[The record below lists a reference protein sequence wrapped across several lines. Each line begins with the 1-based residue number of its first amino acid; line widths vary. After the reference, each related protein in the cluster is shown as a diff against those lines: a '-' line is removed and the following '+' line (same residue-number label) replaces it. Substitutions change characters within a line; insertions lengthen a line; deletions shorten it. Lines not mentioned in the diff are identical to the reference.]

1 MSSKITIQ
9 LFLVHI
15 LTPLFSF
22 DEIKTVANK
31 MLGHTLFTKQTG
43 EKGRPCEVIYICEV
57 VKIQRETYLAI
68 LMDRQTGGPIIIGS
82 SRGGVNIE
90 TIAEEDPSSIIKVPI
105 DIMEGIKKEQAHTVA
120 KKLGF
125 TNNLAQV
132 EDLIMRLY
140 DLFIKKDATMIEI
153 NPFAETPN
161 GEGLCL
167 DAKISFD
174 DNALFRQKDIA
185 ALRDLKQED
194 AREVEASKY
203 DLNYIGLDGEIGC
216 LVNGAGLA
224 MATMDIIKS
233 CGGSPAN
240 FLDVGGSASEK
251 QVSEAFKIL
260 NADENVKSIL
270 VNIFGGIM
278 RCDVI
283 AMGILNAVKEIGLK
297 KPIIVRLQGTNVDK
311 AKELISGSEVRI
323 ISSDDLDSAAEQ
335 SVNIAK
341 MRKMTESTNVEGTF
355 NLPI

>member
-1 MSSKITIQ
+1 MN
-9 LFLVHI
+9 
-15 LTPLFSF
+15 SF
-22 DEIKTVANK
+22 DEIKTVADR
-31 MLGHTLFTKQTG
+31 MIGHTLFTKQTG

-57 VKIQRETYLAI
+57 CEIARETYLAI

-82 SRGGVNIE
+82 SHGGVNIE
-90 TIAEEDPSSIIKVPI
+90 TIAEEDPDSIIKVPI
-105 DIMEGIKKEQAHTVA
+105 DIFKGITKEQARSVA
-120 KKLGF
+120 VKLGF
-125 TNNLAQV
+125 NKNVEQV
-132 EDLIMRLY
+132 QDLIERLY

-153 NPFAETPN
+153 NPFAETPS

-185 ALRDLKQED
+185 DLRDLKQED
-194 AREVEASKY
+194 SREVEAAKF

-233 CGGSPAN
+233 CGGEPAN
-240 FLDVGGSASEK
+240 FLDVGGSASER

-260 NADENVKSIL
+260 NADDKVESIL

-283 AMGILNAVKEIGLK
+283 AVGILNAVKEIGLK
-297 KPIIVRLQGTNVDK
+297 KPIIVRLQGTNVEK
-311 AKELISGSEVRI
+311 AKKLISGSEVRI

-341 MRKMTESTNVEGTF
+341 MRRLKENTDVEGTF
-355 NLPI
+355 NLPL